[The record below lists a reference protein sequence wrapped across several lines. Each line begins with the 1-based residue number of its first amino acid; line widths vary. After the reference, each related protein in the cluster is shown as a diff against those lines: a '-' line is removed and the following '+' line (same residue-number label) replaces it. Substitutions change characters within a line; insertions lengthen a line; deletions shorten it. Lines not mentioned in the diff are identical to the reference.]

1 MRPCWRGASSIRL
14 MPKLVTPSAR
24 LSETKRSGLSSSR
37 TANSTPSS
45 KRGTLTVL
53 TRARDT
59 LHAILIIL
67 APRPGYDPDRC
78 ARVHRARKFGLP
90 AALQTAVRIC
100 RQVVRAGINRGPS
113 GGETA
118 ARRGERLLNS
128 RMVGRIVAL
137 VAVVIG
143 AVAIVAILARDGKT
157 DYTIHAQFQTASQIV
172 KGNLVQVA
180 GTPIGKVKDI
190 SLTDNGQADIT
201 LHITKSGWAPLHAGT
216 RATIR
221 QASLS
226 GVANRY
232 VDLDLGPNSAPPL
245 KEDAVIPSSDTTS
258 TVDLDQIFN
267 TLDPKTRKG
276 LQGVIKGFGKQYDG
290 VAEGAN
296 KGWLYLNPSLAASSR
311 LFNELN
317 RNTPNLERFVVSSSK
332 LVTDLAVKRD
342 DLAALILNL
351 NRTFGAIGSRKEAL
365 ARALN
370 LLPPFMRRANTTFVN
385 LRATLDDLKPLV
397 DDSKP
402 VAPKLRRL
410 LAELRPLTRDARP
423 TLRDLNRLIRTKGAN
438 NDLIEATQSAVAVRD
453 IGVGPVQRNGK
464 ERQGALPA
472 SAAALKE
479 SVPELGYARPYAV
492 DLTGWFDDF
501 AHSGV
506 YDALGGESRA
516 AAHVNAFVVAN
527 GVLQPV
533 PEAQRI
539 DVFNSTVARDQRNRC
554 PGAAD
559 VGSAYKPTPDYNCDL
574 NQQLPNEKAPGP

>member
-1 MRPCWRGASSIRL
+1 MR
-14 MPKLVTPSAR
+14 
-24 LSETKRSGLSSSR
+24 
-37 TANSTPSS
+37 
-45 KRGTLTVL
+45 
-53 TRARDT
+53 RA
-59 LHAILIIL
+59 
-67 APRPGYDPDRC
+67 
-78 ARVHRARKFGLP
+78 
-90 AALQTAVRIC
+90 
-100 RQVVRAGINRGPS
+100 S
-113 GGETA
+113 GGTDPVGRVVGRE
-118 ARRGERLLNS
+118 LLNS

-137 VAVVIG
+137 AAVVVG
-143 AVAIVAILARDGKT
+143 AVAIVVVLARGGGT
-157 DYTIHAQFQTASQIV
+157 DYTIHARFQTASQIV

-180 GTPIGKVKDI
+180 GTQIGKDKDI
-190 SLTDNGQADIT
+190 ALTDNGQAD
-201 LHITKSGWAPLHAGT
+201 LKVHIDKSGWAPLHQGT
-216 RATIR
+216 HATVR

-232 VDLDLGPNSAPPL
+232 VDLDLGPNSNPAL
-245 KEDAVIPSSDTTS
+245 DEGSTISSDQTTS
-258 TVDLDQIFN
+258 TVDLDQLFN
-267 TLDPKTRKG
+267 TLDPKTRKELG
-276 LQGVIKGFGKQYDG
+276 GVVRGFGDQYKG
-290 VAEGAN
+290 QGEAAN

-311 LFNELN
+311 LFNELD
-317 RNTPNLERFVVSSSK
+317 RDTPTLERFIVSSSD
-332 LVTDLAVKRD
+332 LVTTLAAKRD
-342 DLAALILNL
+342 DLSGVVTNL

-365 ARALN
+365 ARALT
-370 LLPPFMRRANTTFVN
+370 LLPPFMRRANSTFVN

-479 SVPELGYARPYAV
+479 SVPELGYARPYAG

-516 AAHVNAFVVAN
+516 AAHVNAFISAN

-533 PEAQRI
+533 PPDLRGN
-539 DVFNSTVARDQRNRC
+539 VFSATASQNQRNRC
-554 PGAAD
+554 PGA
-559 VGSAYKPTPDYNCDL
+559 G
-574 NQQLPNEKAPGP
+574 